1 MWPPRSSLRVLHCPP
16 RGLALLGAALRGGR
30 VAPTFVTACSS
41 LPPEGATAPA
51 GRQSRTRGPGLNEEP
66 LRSLTACSFLPAEG
80 AAALGARLC
89 RFRGPCL
96 KEKPGSVQLPTL
108 V

>member
-1 MWPPRSSLRVLHCPP
+1 MPMWNSGSLRSSMWPPRSSLRVLHCSP

-41 LPPEGATAPA
+41 LPPK
-51 GRQSRTRGPGLNEEP
+51 
-66 LRSLTACSFLPAEG
+66 G
-80 AAALGARLC
+80 AAAPAARLS

-96 KEKPGSVQLPTL
+96 TGPVPALVGSLAALTCRYGIL
-108 V
+108 